1 MNKNTLT
8 WVLVALAVVLVLY
21 MMYKKNDS
29 GEDAGTSKSKLLG
42 GSSSGSSG
50 GSSSGSSATVTPRS
64 PMEEQKQ
71 WIFKNIGQSTI
82 KDCAATAGWYMKH
95 SQHAR
100 TQEDAYGAAIWQYRE
115 ESPAF
120 ASLGEHVCYEAV
132 IGHINEFWSKKG
144 QDGERYRALLN
155 DDGKY
160 FIGIV

>member
-29 GEDAGTSKSKLLG
+29 GEDAGTSKSKLL
-42 GSSSGSSG
+42 G

-100 TQEDAYGAAIWQYRE
+100 TQEDAYGATIWQYRE

-132 IGHINEFWSKKG
+132 IGHINEFWSKK
-144 QDGERYRALLN
+144 
-155 DDGKY
+155 
-160 FIGIV
+160 